1 MTCGQRVPDD
11 SGPSG
16 SSPMDESGPSGS
28 TPADEQSQ
36 SDVQSQDNVE
46 SAVESVVVAS
56 STCSGAKR
64 AFSDPEE
71 EENSSQSIL
80 VDAQDAQHLVKK
92 IRRLFGRK
100 GSSGGV
106 TKPVSKP
113 GRHSMPAVVASRPSR
128 SNSL

>member
-16 SSPMDESGPSGS
+16 SSPMDDSGPSGS
-28 TPADEQSQ
+28 TPMDEQSQ

-46 SAVESVVVAS
+46 SAVVAS
-56 STCSGAKR
+56 SACSGAKR
-64 AFSDPEE
+64 VFSDPEE

-113 GRHSMPAVVASRPSR
+113 GRHSMPAVVATRPSR